1 MARDYITWAEYT
13 KDAEF
18 RKVQKASK
26 SSSAND
32 KHRYIELKPEVV
44 EEMFSSLFARMK
56 EASTLKERVRNGT
69 IMTEGDVLEF
79 FRGSESERHA
89 RKVGAIEEAFLR
101 SIAGLTEE
109 QQQRKIIV
117 RKCVSHVLGSA
128 LRKVVLKEAS
138 YRKAKPALKAKLRS
152 AE

>member
-18 RKVQKASK
+18 RKVKKAGK
-26 SSSAND
+26 GSSAGN
-32 KHRYIELKPEVV
+32 KHRHIELKPEVV
-44 EEMFSSLFARMK
+44 EEMFSSLLARMK
-56 EASTLKERVRNGT
+56 EVSTLKERVRNGT

-89 RKVGAIEEAFLR
+89 MKVAAIEEAFLR
-101 SIAGLTEE
+101 SIAHLTEE
-109 QQQRKIIV
+109 QQQRKITV
-117 RKCVSHVLGSA
+117 RKCVSHVLGAA

-138 YRKAKPALKAKLRS
+138 YRKARPVLKAKLRS
-152 AE
+152 VE